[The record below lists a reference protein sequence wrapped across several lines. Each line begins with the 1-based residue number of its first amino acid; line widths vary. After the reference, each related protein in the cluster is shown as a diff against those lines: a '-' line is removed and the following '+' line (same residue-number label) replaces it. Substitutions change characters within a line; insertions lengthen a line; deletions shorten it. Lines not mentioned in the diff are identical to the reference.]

1 MCMYGADKVEGLP
14 DDVHY
19 RCNSSVIID
28 GIKFYGMP
36 MFMEYVMDNFV
47 R

>member
-14 DDVHY
+14 ENVHY
-19 RCNSSVIID
+19 LCNSGVVIG
-28 GIKFYGMP
+28 GIKIYGMP